1 MNFSVLR
8 ITACCLLT
16 AAVTVADETVR
27 GFIWEQANAQAMTAA
42 KPEEYLAAAS
52 AYNRLA
58 LDGVR
63 NGLLFQHR
71 WRHRF
76 EREDGPPEEAC
87 RWFKVT
93 PVPFDMIGDLP
104 LI

>member
-1 MNFSVLR
+1 MYHFESVTTQGTPTVR
-8 ITACCLLT
+8 N
-16 AAVTVADETVR
+16 AAVV
-27 GFIWEQANAQAMTAA
+27 
-42 KPEEYLAAAS
+42 
-52 AYNRLA
+52 
-58 LDGVR
+58 VR

-87 RWFKVT
+87 HWLKIT
-93 PVPFDMIGDLP
+93 PVPFDTIGDLP